1 MIKLKT
7 KLSEIKESNLVFLV
21 EKKSDIKIL
30 DSLKL
35 DSKILN
41 KIEKT
46 IKSEKNEKLNFFL

>member
-35 DSKILN
+35 DSKIVN